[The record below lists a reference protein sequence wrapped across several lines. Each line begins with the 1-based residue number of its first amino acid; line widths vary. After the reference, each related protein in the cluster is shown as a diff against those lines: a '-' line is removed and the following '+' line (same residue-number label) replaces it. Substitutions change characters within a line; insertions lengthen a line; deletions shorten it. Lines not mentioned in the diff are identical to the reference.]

1 MGKLSIFEMVII
13 CLKWFIRQIDQL
25 KEDLVEC
32 ETSRV
37 NWKDSSDAF
46 EQENAK
52 YKVQLDKC
60 EKQLKTQRREQ
71 RAQTLKALELHDKLK
86 SIN

>member
-46 EQENAK
+46 EQENTK
-52 YKVQLDKC
+52 YKAMIEAIEQEIEC
-60 EKQLKTQRREQ
+60 LKGGGGRGHYGTYSEI
-71 RAQTLKALELHDKLK
+71 KKI
-86 SIN
+86 IND

>member
-32 ETSRV
+32 ETGRV

-46 EQENAK
+46 EQENNR
-52 YKVQLDKC
+52 YKAMIYAIEQEIKC
-60 EKQLKTQRREQ
+60 LKEGGGGFHYATY
-71 RAQTLKALELHDKLK
+71 LEIKK
-86 SIN
+86 IIND

>member
-37 NWKDSSDAF
+37 NWKDISDAF

-60 EKQLKTQRREQ
+60 EKLLKTQRREQ
-71 RAQTLKALELHDKLK
+71 RAQSSKVRELNKKLE